1 MKSVITAIDDCLV
14 VEVFT
19 WQYLEVS
26 TPIAF
31 ILSWWIMS
39 KDFKVYIT
47 INNII
52 GEKRIDLAYPVQDKE
67 ATVVS
72 VFSDNG
78 KYELRILGH

>member
-1 MKSVITAIDDCLV
+1 
-14 VEVFT
+14 
-19 WQYLEVS
+19 
-26 TPIAF
+26 
-31 ILSWWIMS
+31 MS

-72 VFSDNG
+72 VFSDNV